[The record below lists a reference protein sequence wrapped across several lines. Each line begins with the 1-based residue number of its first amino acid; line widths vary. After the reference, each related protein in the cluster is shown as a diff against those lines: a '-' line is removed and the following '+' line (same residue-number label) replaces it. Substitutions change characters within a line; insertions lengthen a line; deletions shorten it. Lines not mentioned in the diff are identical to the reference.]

1 MFLHEVEKYWNEI
14 DIKTYSTIDRNYV
27 DISVDLYNRGNL
39 ILCLTHFRNNKM
51 ISCESDMREVLNT
64 ALWIRPLLPE
74 NVPIRMADGD
84 FSAPV
89 IINYGV

>member
-1 MFLHEVEKYWNEI
+1 
-14 DIKTYSTIDRNYV
+14 
-27 DISVDLYNRGNL
+27 
-39 ILCLTHFRNNKM
+39 M

-64 ALWIRPLLPE
+64 ALWIRPILPE